1 MRIIIADDRRQV
13 RRELRAI
20 LPLAGDVE
28 VVGEAADGLEAVRL
42 VAALRPAAVLLDL
55 EMPVMDGYR
64 AAAAIKTEC
73 PACRVVALTIH
84 GDEVARRR
92 AAEAGVDAFVVKGAP
107 IAALIEALGANEEH
121 CHGTHDWTQAEKE
134 EK

>member
-28 VVGEAADGLEAVRL
+28 IVGEAADGLEAVRL
-42 VAALRPAAVLLDL
+42 VAALQPAAALLDL

-64 AAAAIKTEC
+64 AAAAIKAVC
-73 PACRVVALTIH
+73 PICRVVALTIH

-107 IAALIEALGANEEH
+107 VAALIEALEANKED
-121 CHGTHDWTQAEKE
+121 CHGTHDWTQAEE
-134 EK
+134 REK